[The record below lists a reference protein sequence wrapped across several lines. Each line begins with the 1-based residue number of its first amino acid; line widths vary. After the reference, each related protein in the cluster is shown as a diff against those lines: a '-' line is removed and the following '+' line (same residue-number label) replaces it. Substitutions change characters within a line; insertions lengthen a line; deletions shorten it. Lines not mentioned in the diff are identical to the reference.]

1 MSSTKLS
8 RYCEHVIEA
17 GWLAAV
23 IVVPLF
29 FNVYS
34 SRVFEPDKLSLLRS
48 IALIM
53 ALAWIVKFLDTG
65 LPNLQSPAS
74 NLQSPISSIR
84 NTPLVLPTL
93 MLVAAYLISTAASVA
108 PRLSLWGSYQR
119 LQGTYTTLSY
129 IVIFLLLLEE
139 LRTRDQL
146 ERLITAVILASLPVA
161 LYGLIQHYK
170 LDPLPW
176 QGDVTKRV
184 ASSMGNSIFVA
195 AYLIMVV
202 PLTLMRLMHAFTVLV
217 REEKHITAAFLEATG
232 YLFILMT
239 QVLTIFFSQSR
250 GPWLGLMGGLF
261 VFGLLWAVT
270 RQARRLV
277 LGATALAVL
286 FAAFLVVFN
295 LPHTPLEPIKELPY
309 IGRLGRVFE
318 TQSGTG
324 RVRVLIWEGTVKM
337 ITAHPLRTLIGY
349 GPETM
354 HVAYNPYYPPD
365 LAHYEARNASPDRS
379 HNETFDALVITGVVG
394 FLAYLFLFVSLFY
407 FGLRW
412 LGLITDRRARNRF
425 LALIGAGG
433 LLSVLGFQLA
443 DPTGRFFGVALPAG
457 MMVGFFVYLIWT
469 ALRGEVK
476 SVEHPFQ
483 PLLIALLA
491 AVIAHFIEIHFG
503 IAIAATRTLFWTYAG
518 VLVVAG
524 YFAAQRPAL
533 VTEAASVPVPAPTR
547 TRGGR
552 RSRGGKERRGKGT
565 RAQERGAHVSTP
577 SHPER
582 ALFGFAGITSLI
594 LLTIAYDFVTNPA
607 RESGALSILW
617 HALTAK
623 WESGHWVT
631 APGILWLWG
640 LTWLFATVLSVARL
654 AERSGGGASTRPA
667 SNSTWWLQNVLICG
681 GISLVAFLLFALV
694 LAARLVPP
702 PSNMTLEAV
711 TQHLA
716 NHITAFYL
724 AVFLWMFLLAAALT
738 RWSEKAER
746 WWSGRWQVWVAPAL
760 AVLTFLFLVQTN
772 LNEVRADILYK
783 QAWLGYHQPRR
794 YDAAIAVY
802 REALRLRPDQDYYY
816 LFLGK
821 AYLEKAQ
828 SVSNAEERER
838 LLQQAD
844 RVLERARELN
854 PLNPDHTANLARL
867 YQTWGRM
874 ERDPAKRKKLLEKAL
889 EYHREATQLAP
900 HAAHLYNE
908 WAMTLDLLGRYDEAL
923 EKLEHSRAL
932 DDKFA
937 DTPLFMGEVYRH
949 AGKLKQAIEAYKQA
963 LALDPKRLDAHRGLA
978 LIYAYQGRVEEA
990 IAENQQVL
998 ALNPRDLN
1006 AYQSLATLYEQRD
1019 RLDDAL
1025 QAARKAAELAPNDP
1039 VTQVILGDVHRLRG
1053 ELQAAIDAY
1062 QQALTRDPQ
1071 LADAHAGLALVY
1083 EAQGK
1088 RDAAL
1093 DQARQALSLRPN
1105 NQTLQAL
1112 VQRLEGST
1120 TSKQ

>member
-34 SRVFEPDKLSLLRS
+34 NRVFEPDKLSLLRS

-53 ALAWIVKFLDTG
+53 ALAWVVKFLDTG
-65 LPNLQSPAS
+65 RS
-74 NLQSPISSIR
+74 NLQSLNLQSLISNIQQ
-84 NTPLVLPTL
+84 TPLLLPTL
-93 MLVAAYLISTAASVA
+93 LLVLAYLISTAASVA

-129 IVIFLLLLEE
+129 IVIFLLLLEG
-139 LRTRDQL
+139 LRTREQL

-176 QGDVTKRV
+176 QGDVTQRV
-184 ASSMGNSIFVA
+184 ASSMGNSISVA

-202 PLTLMRLMHAFTVLV
+202 PLTLMRLVQAFAVLL
-217 REEKHITAAFLEATG
+217 REEAHVTAAFLEATG

-239 QVLTIFFSQSR
+239 QILTVFFTQSR

-277 LGATALAVL
+277 LGVTALAVF

-295 LPHTPLEPIKELPY
+295 LPNTPLEPVKELPY

-318 TQSGTG
+318 TQRGTG
-324 RVRVLIWEGTVKM
+324 RVRVLIWEGAVKM
-337 ITAHPLRTLIGY
+337 ITANPLRTLIGY

-354 HVAYNPYYPPD
+354 HVAYNPYYPPE

-394 FLAYLFLFVSLFY
+394 FLAYLFLFVSVFY

-412 LGLITDRRARNRF
+412 LGLIADRSARNRF
-425 LALIGAGG
+425 LGLMGIGG
-433 LLSVLGFQLA
+433 LLSVLGFQLV

-457 MMVGFFVYLIWT
+457 MMVGLFAYLIGT
-469 ALRGEVK
+469 ALWGEVQP
-476 SVEHPFQ
+476 VEHPFR
-483 PLLIALLA
+483 PLLIGLLA
-491 AVIAHFIEIHFG
+491 AIIAHFIEIHFG
-503 IAIAATRTLFWTYAG
+503 IAIAATRTLFWVYAG
-518 VLVVAG
+518 MLVVVG
-524 YFAAQRPAL
+524 HFVVQRPSL
-533 VTEAASVPVPAPTR
+533 VPEVAAGSTPASGR
-547 TRGGR
+547 SRSGR
-552 RSRGGKERRGKGT
+552 RSRGGKGVRSRS
-565 RAQERGAHVSTP
+565 HSTTLAA
-577 SHPER
+577 SSD
-582 ALFGFAGITSLI
+582 AMFFSSLLGFAGVASLV
-594 LLTIAYDFVTNPA
+594 LMTIAYDYVTNPA

-623 WESGHWVT
+623 WESNRWVT

-640 LTWLFATVLSVARL
+640 LTWLFATVLGVARVMDQ
-654 AERSGGGASTRPA
+654 SGGEVGEVSPR
-667 SNSTWWLQNVLICG
+667 SRDRWIRGMLVCG
-681 GISLVAFLLFALV
+681 VGSLLVFLLFALV

-702 PSNMTLEAV
+702 PSGMTLEAV
-711 TQHLA
+711 TQRLA
-716 NHITAFYL
+716 NHITVFYVGVL
-724 AVFLWMFLLAAALT
+724 GWMFSVAAGLT
-738 RWSEKAER
+738 AFEARTER
-746 WWSGRWQVWVAPAL
+746 WWSGRWQVLLAPAL
-760 AVLTFLFLVQTN
+760 AVLAFLFLVQTN

-802 REALRLRPDQDYYY
+802 KQTLRLRPDQDYYY

-821 AYLEKAQ
+821 AYLEQAQ
-828 SVSNAEERER
+828 SVANTGEREQ
-838 LLQQAD
+838 LLEQA
-844 RVLERARELN
+844 RRTLERARELN

-874 ERDPAKRKKLLEKAL
+874 ERDPAKRKEVLEKAL
-889 EYHREATQLAP
+889 EYHQQAVRLAP
-900 HAAHLYNE
+900 NAAHLYNE

-923 EKLEHSRAL
+923 EKLEYSRSL
-932 DDKFA
+932 DAKFA
-937 DTPLFMGEVYRH
+937 DTPFFMGEVYRH
-949 AGKLKQAIEAYKQA
+949 AGEIEPAIEAYKQV
-963 LALDPKRLDAHRGLA
+963 LELDPKRVDAYRGLA
-978 LIYAYQGRVEEA
+978 LIYAYQGRIEEA
-990 IAENQQVL
+990 ITANQRVL
-998 ALNPRDLN
+998 ELAPRDPG
-1006 AYQSLATLYEQRD
+1006 AYQNLAVLYEQQN
-1019 RLDDAL
+1019 RLDEAL
-1025 QAARKAAELAPNDP
+1025 QAAQKAVELAPNDP
-1039 VTQVILGDVHRLRG
+1039 VNHVILGDVRRLRG
-1053 ELQAAIDAY
+1053 ELEAAIEAY
-1062 QQALTRDPQ
+1062 QQALVLNPQ
-1071 LADAHAGLALVY
+1071 LADAHTGLALVY
-1083 EAQGK
+1083 EVQG
-1088 RDAAL
+1088 RLDAAL
-1093 DQARQALSLRPN
+1093 EQARQALALRPD

-1120 TSKQ
+1120 TGKQ